1 MTALDLALETSRR
14 EASLALALGAAVW
27 GEELD
32 GRSHASDLV
41 PRLEV
46 LLAQSGVE
54 RVAGAHAF
62 HAVFVGL
69 GPGSYT
75 GLRVGIATAQA
86 LARGTGALLYGLCSF
101 EALAFAELA
110 PGESASVVFDARAGR
125 FYHARYERTAQGL
138 EVLAPPAALRAA
150 ELAECC
156 AQGGRILGHPG
167 LAEAA
172 GLAAGSA
179 ARIECT
185 ARPSARA
192 LLALGRARVAAG
204 TLRAAQALEPLYL
217 LEFGGAS
224 VARPQER

>member
-1 MTALDLALETSRR
+1 MAALDLALETSRR
-14 EASLALALGAAVW
+14 EASLALALDEAVW

-41 PRLEV
+41 ARLEV
-46 LLAQSGVE
+46 LLAQAGVE
-54 RVAGAHAF
+54 RVAGRHAF
-62 HAVFVGL
+62 RAVFVGL

-86 LARGTGALLYGLCSF
+86 LARGGGGALYGLSSF

-110 PGESASVVFDARAGR
+110 PGESASLAFDARAGR
-125 FYHARYERTAQGL
+125 FYHARYRRTAEGL

-150 ELAECC
+150 ELVAACGPAE
-156 AQGGRILGHPG
+156 RILAHAG

-172 GLAAGSA
+172 GLGAEAA
-179 ARIECT
+179 ARVECT

-192 LLALGRARVAAG
+192 LLALGRARIAAG
-204 TLRAAQALEPLYL
+204 ELRAAHALEPLYL
-217 LEFGGAS
+217 GEFRAPS
-224 VARPQER
+224 QER